1 MDKQYVILLPFAF
14 LGGFIGYKLK
24 IPAGTVIFSL
34 LAVACVKL
42 LMKMEETS
50 LPRLINFIPQALVGL
65 VLGIQFSRS
74 VLVQISKMWGYMILS
89 VIVLVAAGVL
99 IAVVFMKMNV
109 LDVETA
115 YLGTSP
121 GALSA
126 MIFLAV
132 DQKVNVPLVAI
143 FHLFRIFFIL
153 MTGPAILKVIGYFR

>member
-1 MDKQYVILLPFAF
+1 MDKQYLILLPFAF
-14 LGGFIGYKLK
+14 LGGFVGYKLR

-34 LAVACVKL
+34 LAVAGVKL
-42 LMKMEETS
+42 LMKMEESS
-50 LPRLINFIPQALVGL
+50 LPPLINFIPQALVGL

-74 VLVQISKMWGYMILS
+74 VLVQISKMWGYMVLS

-109 LDVETA
+109 LDAETA

-132 DQKVNVPLVAI
+132 DQKVNAPLVAI

-153 MTGPAILKVIGYFR
+153 MTGPAILKLIGHFR

>member
-1 MDKQYVILLPFAF
+1 MDRQYLLLLPFAF

-42 LMKMEETS
+42 LMKMEDSS
-50 LPRLINFIPQALVGL
+50 LPRLVNFVPQALVGL
-65 VLGIQFSRS
+65 VLGIQFNRS
-74 VLVQISKMWGYMILS
+74 VLVQISKMWGYMVLS

-99 IAVVFMKMNV
+99 IAVVLMRMNV
-109 LDVETA
+109 LDVQTA

-132 DQKVNVPLVAI
+132 DQQVNAPLVAI

-153 MTGPAILKVIGYFR
+153 LTGPAILKLISHFQ